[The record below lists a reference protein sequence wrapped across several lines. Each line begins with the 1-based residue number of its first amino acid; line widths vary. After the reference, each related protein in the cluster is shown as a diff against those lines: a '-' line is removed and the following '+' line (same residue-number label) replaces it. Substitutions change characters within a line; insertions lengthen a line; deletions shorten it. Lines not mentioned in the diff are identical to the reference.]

1 MPFTWNQSRLL
12 LTFQVR
18 LYSREASLGNNSIM
32 FTEYLPSPVVF
43 IGPSGEDSL
52 LVYTYDNILYHYI
65 INSSQP
71 QITLVPVG
79 QIAFNGIV
87 RAPTRVRSISWVL
100 PEEQMREFSFSSNLG
115 ITNGQQE
122 TVTHLKMSRSHL
134 CFFSSTAI

>member
-1 MPFTWNQSRLL
+1 
-12 LTFQVR
+12 
-18 LYSREASLGNNSIM
+18 M

-65 INSSQP
+65 INSTQP

-100 PEEQMREFSFSSNLG
+100 PEEQMRKSPISHCANDSS
-115 ITNGQQE
+115 E
-122 TVTHLKMSRSHL
+122 H
-134 CFFSSTAI
+134 C